1 MKMDMIT
8 LREPF
13 EEGYAM
19 TESYTTLR
27 TNIMFCGA
35 DKKVIGLTSCSP
47 NEGKSTVS
55 LHLARNFA
63 EAGKKTLLIDADMRK
78 SVLFSEYADGSHT
91 NGLSHLLTGQ
101 ATFEEAAVS
110 TQYPDLDILF
120 AGVYPPNPVR
130 LLESE
135 DFLSLIARMREEYDY
150 VIVDLPP
157 IGSVIDAAV
166 AARVCDGVAMVLAAE
181 VNAARDARECKRQL
195 EKSGTPILGAILNMV
210 TSHASKKYKRYSG
223 RYFGKY
229 YVDEQNGYGKYSK

>member
-1 MKMDMIT
+1 MKKDVIT

-55 LHLARNFA
+55 LHLSRSFA

-91 NGLSHLLTGQ
+91 SGLSHLLTGQ
-101 ATFEEAAVS
+101 ASFEEAAVS

-130 LLESE
+130 LLESKE
-135 DFLSLIARMREEYDY
+135 FHDLIAAVREEYDY
-150 VIVDLPP
+150 VIIDLPP

-166 AARVCDGVAMVLAAE
+166 AAKVCDGVAMVVASE
-181 VNAARDARECKRQL
+181 VNSARDARECKRQL

-210 TSHASKKYKRYSG
+210 SSHASKKYKRYSG

-229 YVDEQNGYGKYSK
+229 YVDEQKKYYKK

>member
-1 MKMDMIT
+1 MKKDVIT

-13 EEGYAM
+13 EEGYEM
-19 TESYTTLR
+19 TESYISLR

-47 NEGKSTVS
+47 NEGKSTVA
-55 LHLARNFA
+55 LHLARSFS

-78 SVLFSEYADGSHT
+78 SVLFSVYADGSHT
-91 NGLSHLLTGQ
+91 SGLSHCLSGQ
-101 ATFEEAAVS
+101 MSFDEAVVA
-110 TQYPDLDILF
+110 TQYADLDILF

-135 DFLSLIARMREEYDY
+135 DFCALIARVREEYDY

-166 AARVCDGVAMVLAAE
+166 AAKACDGVVMVVASE
-181 VNAARDARECKRQL
+181 VNSARDARECKRQL

-210 TSHASKKYKRYSG
+210 SLHASKKYKRYYS
-223 RYFGKY
+223 YKYHGKY
-229 YVDEQNGYGKYSK
+229 YEYHTQGRKE